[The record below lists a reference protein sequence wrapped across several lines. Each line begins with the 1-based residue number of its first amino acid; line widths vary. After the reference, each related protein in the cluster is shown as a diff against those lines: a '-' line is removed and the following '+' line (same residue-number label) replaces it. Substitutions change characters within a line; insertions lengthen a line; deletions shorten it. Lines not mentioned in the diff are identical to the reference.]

1 MKKFTE
7 TELEQIFASECP
19 SFRFGEEDKRRV
31 LENPE
36 LEKFISD
43 LKARCEE
50 YYVNPTPTLPFSE
63 FKRFQEEG
71 NRSGYEQHYYFRR
84 RKLYFTFYLAWLYGT
99 EKYISDLEDCL
110 WAILDEYT
118 WVIPAHL
125 GTTALD
131 SLQEDGHIIDLFAA
145 ETAQA
150 LSEIVSCIGDKLH
163 PIIIKRINR
172 LIKQRIF
179 DRLDVDFFWKKATN
193 NWSAVC
199 AGAVGMTAIYTM
211 DDPKELARVTSIC
224 FGALEYFLSGFPED
238 GTCVEGLGYWG
249 YGFGYYLMYGELLYR
264 RTGGRINFFEEE
276 KIHKIASFARKCFFK
291 GGKIV
296 TFADCGGS
304 DSSTF
309 HPAFTCKINDI
320 YPDIEVP
327 EKNLLGLSVPSNMA
341 VGFPSTFRILLWTH
355 SKLDGN
361 KLNPDTFILPDAQW
375 YISSSEGGIGLAAKG
390 GHNDESH
397 NHNDIGNILVYK
409 NGVNLLS
416 DLGGGVYNGTYFD
429 SRYRYDV
436 FCCGS
441 QGHSVPVING
451 KYQKFGSQYCAS
463 DVSITEDCFRANIAT
478 AYGIDE
484 LSSLIRSVKFDRAAE
499 VITVE
504 DEFRFEKTPE
514 AVTERFISYAQPRID
529 GNTVVIENKNQTLT
543 ISFDGEKLKP
553 VIREY
558 HDVEHKVRHRD
569 GFVCYMTDLEV
580 ISPDKTFTVTVKI
593 N

>member
-7 TELEQIFASECP
+7 AELEQIFSVSCGD
-19 SFRFGEEDKRRV
+19 FRFGEEDRKRA

-36 LEKFISD
+36 LESLISQ
-43 LKARCEE
+43 LKETQEE
-50 YYVNPTPTLPFSE
+50 YSATPTATLPFSE
-63 FKRFQEEG
+63 FKRYREEG
-71 NRSGYEQHYYFRR
+71 NRSGYEHHYYFRR
-84 RKLYFTFYLAWLYGT
+84 RKLYYTFFLAWLYGT
-99 EKYISDLEDCL
+99 EKYISELEDCL

-125 GTTALD
+125 GETALE

-150 LSEIVSCIGDKLH
+150 LSEIISVIGDKIH
-163 PIIIKRINR
+163 PIIVKRVNR
-172 LIKQRIF
+172 MIEQRIF
-179 DRLDVDFFWKKATN
+179 DRIEVPFGWKKSTN

-211 DDPKELARVTSIC
+211 DDPARLAHVTAIC
-224 FGALEYFLSGFPED
+224 LDALEYYLSGFPED

-249 YGFGYYLMYGELLYR
+249 YGFGYYLMYGDLIYR
-264 RTGGRINFFEEE
+264 RTGGRINFFEDE
-276 KIHKIASFARKCFFK
+276 KVHRIAAFARKCFFK

-309 HPAFTCKINDI
+309 QPAFTCKLNDI

-327 EKNLLGLSVPSNMA
+327 ERAMLGMKLPTNMA
-341 VGFPSTFRILLWTH
+341 MGFPSNFRTLLWTH

-361 KLNPDTFILPDAQW
+361 KLSPDTFILPDAQW
-375 YISSSEGGIGLAAKG
+375 YISSSESGMGMAAKG

-397 NHNDIGNILVYK
+397 NHNDIGNLLIYK

-429 SRYRYDV
+429 NRYRYDV

-441 QGHSVPVING
+441 QGHNVPIING
-451 KYQKFGSQYCAS
+451 CYQKFGKQYCGK
-463 DVSITEDCFRANIAT
+463 DVRITEEGFFADISP
-478 AYGIDE
+478 AYGID
-484 LSSLIRSVKFDRAAE
+484 SLKKLDRSIIFDRSIGA
-499 VITVE
+499 VTVT
-504 DEFRFEKTPE
+504 DSYSFSEKPE
-514 AVTERFISYAQPRID
+514 SVTERFVSFLAPKIENGEVVID
-529 GNTVVIENKNQTLT
+529 GGKEKLT
-543 ISFDGEKLKP
+543 ISFDQTKLRP

-580 ISPDKTFTVTVKI
+580 IDPTESFTVSIILK
-593 N
+593 